1 MNKVT
6 KRISISIFILIITY
20 TVNLLARQNTAL
32 VEVYYSRI
40 IYPKVSLFLSRVFGL
55 LDVSSGE
62 VIILVALIFMVLKV
76 GSFLSNPSMKKLVDE
91 TSKLLVTAS
100 MIYMLFWILWGFNNY
115 RMPLESNF
123 DYEIEEVS
131 IEDLEETAVYLLDKI
146 KYLEGHLE
154 FDENNLP
161 VYKGDLDDIRKNS
174 RSYFNRIAA
183 VSDYLAVGIYSKPK
197 AMYFSEI
204 MSQLNYTGIYN
215 PFTAESNLNVNIP
228 KYKIPFVA
236 SHEIAHQRGYAG
248 EKEANCLA
256 FISCVES
263 GDYYFEYSGYVS
275 GLVYVTNAIYR
286 ADRDLYYE
294 IRDKYSENLEAVL
307 KYNYDYWE
315 NYKGIAAEIGE
326 KNNDRFLKSTGQS
339 EGTKSYG
346 LVVDYLAAYV
356 KNESSKNADLVK
368 K

>member
-32 VEVYYSRI
+32 VETYYSRI

-62 VIILVALIFMVLKV
+62 VIILVAVIFMILKA
-76 GSFLSNPSMKKLVDE
+76 GAFFSNPSMKKLVDE

-100 MIYMLFWILWGFNNY
+100 MIYMLFWILWGLNNY

-131 IEDLEETAVYLLDKI
+131 LEELEETAGYLLDNI
-146 KYLEGHLE
+146 DYLESHLE

-204 MSQLNYTGIYN
+204 MSRLNYTGIYN
-215 PFTAESNLNVNIP
+215 PYTAESNVNVNIP

-286 ADRDLYYE
+286 EDRELYYE
-294 IRDKYSENLEAVL
+294 IRDKYSENLLAVL
-307 KYNYDYWE
+307 NYNHDYWE
-315 NYKGIAAEIGE
+315 NYKGIASEIGE
-326 KNNDRFLKSTGQS
+326 KNNDIFLKSTGQS

-356 KNESSKNADLVK
+356 KNEN
-368 K
+368 